1 MNFLRKF
8 YSNELQIQEQINKF
22 EQNLDSMLNKKFT
35 HAEQIIAISQP
46 FYLAYTKNNRLN
58 LYKKIGKLWANLGST
73 QDRKIISETKNR
85 TNEKIKIL
93 FVGSH
98 FFNHSVWNAITKGF
112 LVHLDKK
119 KFEKY
124 VIDLGVKE
132 DDQTKVGKIN
142 SIYVKEKN
150 SLNNCVEKILQINP
164 DVIIYPEI
172 GMHQETAQLATMRLA
187 NLQCAMWGHPE
198 TTGLETID
206 YYISSEIMEHTEAQ
220 KNYTEKL
227 IKLKNLGVYLFNE
240 EFPIEQFDISE
251 LKIDENKKIIV
262 CPGLEP
268 KYHPDFDFY
277 LRQIIK
283 NKNDIQIIFF
293 ISDEYVSKKFKERLI
308 KNLQLSEGKF
318 NDKVK
323 FIPNQPLK
331 KFNYLLSISYLCL
344 DTIYFSGFNTA
355 LAALK
360 AGTPIVTSGGMLL
373 RENLAS
379 GILRRSELCE
389 LVANSKEEYIS
400 IVEKLLSDESF
411 HKNIKYK
418 ISQLNN
424 IFFDEAPLRD
434 FEKFL
439 IAHINK

>member
-1 MNFLRKF
+1 
-8 YSNELQIQEQINKF
+8 
-22 EQNLDSMLNKKFT
+22 
-35 HAEQIIAISQP
+35 
-46 FYLAYTKNNRLN
+46 
-58 LYKKIGKLWANLGST
+58 
-73 QDRKIISETKNR
+73 
-85 TNEKIKIL
+85 
-93 FVGSH
+93 
-98 FFNHSVWNAITKGF
+98 
-112 LVHLDKK
+112 
-119 KFEKY
+119 
-124 VIDLGVKE
+124 
-132 DDQTKVGKIN
+132 
-142 SIYVKEKN
+142 
-150 SLNNCVEKILQINP
+150 
-164 DVIIYPEI
+164 
-172 GMHQETAQLATMRLA
+172 MHQETAQLATMRLA

-277 LRQIIK
+277 LGQIIK